1 VDFIAKPA
9 AGGSFAEAARELS
22 IKVKAAAGVRPTAL
36 AQPAEPEPTTS
47 STKLGSQLFRQGDP
61 LVVTGASTGRPRAAV
76 AVVQHMPAAFTPTL
90 AQRLNQMS
98 PLVVQEAANGDRLAR
113 GLALL
118 APGDFHMR
126 FEGFRKIS
134 LDQGPPCDF
143 VRPAIDV
150 TMESAAR
157 HHGRKVIGVALTG
170 SPYQNFDR
178 LDLHPFATEVD
189 PASDPRDISGFDPLP
204 PVALVQ
210 DIHPLGQNAHSA
222 GCSNPR
228 CWRLVH

>member
-36 AQPAEPEPTTS
+36 AQPAEPEPTS
-47 STKLGSQLFRQGDP
+47 SSAKLGSQLFRQGDP
-61 LVVTGASTGRPRAAV
+61 LVVIGASTGRPRAAV
-76 AVVQHMPAAFTPTL
+76 TVVQHMPAAFAPTL
-90 AQRLNQMS
+90 AQRLSQMS

-113 GLALL
+113 GPALL
-118 APGDFHMR
+118 AHGDFHMR
-126 FEGFRKIS
+126 FVGFRKIG

-170 SPYQNFDR
+170 IGSDGTDGAGRFRAAGGRMIAEDASTWVVHGMPRSVTEAGQVDR
-178 LDLHPFATEVD
+178 VA
-189 PASDPRDISGFDPLP
+189 PLP
-204 PVALVQ
+204 DVASTLVEM
-210 DIHPLGQNAHSA
+210 LG
-222 GCSNPR
+222 
-228 CWRLVH
+228 